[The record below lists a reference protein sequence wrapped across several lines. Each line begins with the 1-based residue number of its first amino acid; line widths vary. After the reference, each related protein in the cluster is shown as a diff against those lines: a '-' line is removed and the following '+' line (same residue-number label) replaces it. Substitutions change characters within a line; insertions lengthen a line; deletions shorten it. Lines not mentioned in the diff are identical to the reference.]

1 MALVTDLLTSV
12 DRAGTTYVGSAYG
25 ALANALTDGGI
36 TSVGGLLLTLYV
48 LFWGIG
54 IWQGTATGGPSDHA
68 FRLFRAFLIYA
79 LATSWGEFQ
88 RLVYTAMNEGPA
100 AIGNALLNV
109 VGSMNYTGL
118 SVNLTSVNAVQT
130 ALQNLWD
137 TTGNAVAAFVKNA
150 GITNPGPYVIAAILL
165 IAMAILIGFGLFLI
179 ILSKIFMWLLLGL
192 APLFIIL
199 LLFGVTSRFFSGWL
213 ATLVQYF
220 VVQVLVYAFIAF
232 YVGLTQQ
239 FFDRLNTANNGFT
252 TTFADIAPIIL
263 VAIIGILLLH
273 QLNSVAASIAG
284 GIPMGYTRL
293 GRFFDAAGEAR
304 IPMTKMLSLN
314 ERRAALRS
322 ARMQNA
328 VAGYREASLPALPP
342 PRNDSPDQSRLANQ
356 LRQPI

>member
-1 MALVTDLLTSV
+1 MALVTDLLSNV
-12 DRAGTTYVGSAYG
+12 DRAGTNYVGSAYG

-48 LFWGIG
+48 IFWGIG
-54 IWQGTATGGPSDHA
+54 IWQGTASGGPSDHA

-109 VGSMNYTGL
+109 VGSMNNTGL

-165 IAMAILIGFGLFLI
+165 IAMAILVGFGLFLI

-192 APLFIIL
+192 APIFIVL

-284 GIPMGYTRL
+284 GIPMGYARI
-293 GRFFDAAGEAR
+293 GRFFDAAGNAR
-304 IPMTKMLSLN
+304 IPMTGMLSFN

-328 VAGYREASLPALPP
+328 VAGYREGSLPALSP
-342 PRNDSPDQSRLANQ
+342 PRRETPDQNRLANQ

>member
-1 MALVTDLLTSV
+1 MSLVTDLLANV
-12 DRAGTTYVGSAYG
+12 DRAGTTYVANAYG
-25 ALANALTDGGI
+25 ALAVALTDGGVV
-36 TSVGGLLLTLYV
+36 SVGGLMLTLYV
-48 LFWGIG
+48 IFWGVG

-68 FRLFRAFLIYA
+68 FRLFRAFLIYT
-79 LATSWGEFQ
+79 LATSWGAFQ
-88 RLVYTAMNEGPA
+88 SLVYTAMNEGPA
-100 AIGNALLNV
+100 AIGNSLLQTI
-109 VGSMNYTGL
+109 GSMNNTGL
-118 SVNLTSVNAVQT
+118 SINLTSVNAVQT

-150 GITNPGPYVIAAILL
+150 GITNPGPYFIAAILL

-220 VVQVLVYAFIAF
+220 VVQVMVYAFIAF
-232 YVGLTQQ
+232 YVGLTGA

-252 TTFADIAPIIL
+252 TTFADIAPVIL
-263 VAIIGILLLH
+263 VAVIGILLLH

-284 GIPMGYTRL
+284 GIPMGHPRL
-293 GRFFDAAGEAR
+293 GRLFHAMGNAR
-304 IPMTKMLSLN
+304 MPGTTMLSHN
-314 ERRAALRS
+314 EASAAKRA

-328 VAGYREASLPALPP
+328 TALYREHAKPP
-342 PRNDSPDQSRLANQ
+342 PRRENPEHSRLANQ

>member
-1 MALVTDLLTSV
+1 MSLVTDLLANV
-12 DRAGTTYVGSAYG
+12 DRAGTTYVANAYG
-25 ALANALTDGGI
+25 AMAQALTDGGI
-36 TSVGGLLLTLYV
+36 ISVGGLMLTLYV
-48 LFWGIG
+48 IFWGIG

-79 LATSWGEFQ
+79 LATEWGSFQ
-88 RLVYTAMNEGPA
+88 SLVYTAMNEGPA
-100 AIGNALLNV
+100 AIGNSLLAT
-109 VGSMNYTGL
+109 VGSMNNTGL
-118 SVNLTSVNAVQT
+118 SINLTSVNAVQT

-179 ILSKIFMWLLLGL
+179 ILSKVFMWLLLGL
-192 APLFIIL
+192 APVFIVL
-199 LLFGVTSRFFSGWL
+199 LLFGVTSRFFSGWF
-213 ATLVQYF
+213 ATLAQYF
-220 VVQVLVYAFIAF
+220 IVQVMVYAFIAF

-239 FFDRLNTANNGFT
+239 FFDRLNIANNGFT

-273 QLNSVAASIAG
+273 QLNAVAASIAG

-293 GRFFDAAGEAR
+293 GRFLEATGNAR
-304 IPMTKMLSLN
+304 IPFTRMLSLN
-314 ERRAALRS
+314 ERIAARRM

-328 VAGYREASLPALPP
+328 VAGYRDSGMPALPS
-342 PRNDSPDQSRLANQ
+342 PRRENPDLNRLANQ

>member
-1 MALVTDLLTSV
+1 MALVTDLLSTV
-12 DRAGTTYVGSAYG
+12 DRAGTTYVANAYG
-25 ALANALTDGGI
+25 AMAQALSDGGPL
-36 TSVGGLLLTLYV
+36 SVGSLMLTLYV
-48 LFWGIG
+48 IFWGIG
-54 IWQGTATGGPSDHA
+54 IWQGTASGGPADHA
-68 FRLFRAFLIYA
+68 FRLFRAFLIYT
-79 LATSWGEFQ
+79 LATQWGAFQ
-88 RLVYTAMNEGPA
+88 SLVYTAMNEGPA
-100 AIGNALLNV
+100 AIGNSLLNT
-109 VGSMNYTGL
+109 VGSMNNTGL
-118 SVNLTSVNAVQT
+118 SINLTSVNAVQT

-150 GITNPGPYVIAAILL
+150 GITNPGPYVIATVLL

-192 APLFIIL
+192 APIFIVL
-199 LLFGVTSRFFSGWL
+199 LLFGVTSRFFSGWF

-220 VVQVLVYAFIAF
+220 VVQVMVYAFIAF
-232 YVGLTQQ
+232 YVGLTHQ

-273 QLNSVAASIAG
+273 QLNAVAASIAG

-293 GRFFDAAGEAR
+293 GRVFSAAGNAR
-304 IPMTKMLSLN
+304 IPGTNMLSLN
-314 ERRAALRS
+314 ERSAARRS

-328 VAGYREASLPALPP
+328 VSGYRDTMMASLPP
-342 PRNDSPDQSRLANQ
+342 PRRDHPDQNRLANQ

>member
-1 MALVTDLLTSV
+1 MSLVTDLLANV
-12 DRAGTTYVGSAYG
+12 DRAGTTYVANAYG
-25 ALANALTDGGI
+25 AMAQALTDGGI
-36 TSVGGLLLTLYV
+36 ISVGGLMLTLYV
-48 LFWGIG
+48 IFWGIG

-79 LATSWGEFQ
+79 LATEWGSFQ
-88 RLVYTAMNEGPA
+88 SLVYTAMNEGPA
-100 AIGNALLNV
+100 AIGNSLLAT
-109 VGSMNYTGL
+109 VGSMNNTGL
-118 SVNLTSVNAVQT
+118 SINLTSVNAVQT

-179 ILSKIFMWLLLGL
+179 ILSKVFMWLLLGL
-192 APLFIIL
+192 APVFIVL
-199 LLFGVTSRFFSGWL
+199 LLFGVTSRFFSGWF

-220 VVQVLVYAFIAF
+220 IVQVMVYAFIAF

-239 FFDRLNTANNGFT
+239 FFDRLNIANNGFT

-273 QLNSVAASIAG
+273 QLNAIAASIAG

-293 GRFFDAAGEAR
+293 GRFLEATGNAR
-304 IPMTKMLSLN
+304 IPFTRMLSLN
-314 ERRAALRS
+314 ERIAARRT

-328 VAGYREASLPALPP
+328 VAGYRDSGMPALPS
-342 PRNDSPDQSRLANQ
+342 PRRENPDLNRLANQ

>member
-1 MALVTDLLTSV
+1 MSLVTDLLNNV
-12 DRAGTTYVGSAYG
+12 DRAGNTYVANAYG
-25 ALANALTDGGI
+25 ALAQSLTEGGPV
-36 TSVGGLLLTLYV
+36 SVGSLMLTLYV
-48 LFWGIG
+48 IFWGIG
-54 IWQGTATGGPSDHA
+54 IWQGTASGGPSDHA

-79 LATSWGEFQ
+79 LATEWGSFQ
-88 RLVYTAMNEGPA
+88 SLVYTAMNDGPA
-100 AIGNALLNV
+100 AIGNSLLNT
-109 VGSMNYTGL
+109 VGSMNNTGL
-118 SVNLTSVNAVQT
+118 SINLTSVNAVQT

-179 ILSKIFMWLLLGL
+179 ILSKVFMWLLLGL
-192 APLFIIL
+192 APIFIVL

-220 VVQVLVYAFIAF
+220 IVQVMVYAFIAF
-232 YVGLTQQ
+232 YVGLTHQ

-252 TTFADIAPIIL
+252 TTFADVAPIIL

-273 QLNSVAASIAG
+273 QLNAVAASIAG

-293 GRFFDAAGEAR
+293 GRFFNAVGNAR
-304 IPMTKMLSLN
+304 MPGTNMLSIN
-314 ERRAALRS
+314 ERIAARRM

-328 VAGYREASLPALPP
+328 VAGYRENATTASTAR
-342 PRNDSPDQSRLANQ
+342 PRENPDQHRLTNQ

>member
-1 MALVTDLLTSV
+1 MSLVTDLLANV
-12 DRAGTTYVGSAYG
+12 DRAGTTYVANAYG
-25 ALANALTDGGI
+25 AMAQALTDGGI
-36 TSVGGLLLTLYV
+36 ISVGGLMLTLYV
-48 LFWGIG
+48 IFWGIG

-79 LATSWGEFQ
+79 LATEWGSFQ
-88 RLVYTAMNEGPA
+88 SLVYTAMNEGPA
-100 AIGNALLNV
+100 AIGNSLLAT
-109 VGSMNYTGL
+109 VGSMNNTGL
-118 SVNLTSVNAVQT
+118 SINLTSVNAVQT

-179 ILSKIFMWLLLGL
+179 ILSKVFMWLLLGL
-192 APLFIIL
+192 APVFIVL

-213 ATLVQYF
+213 ATLAQYF
-220 VVQVLVYAFIAF
+220 IVQVMVYAFIAF

-239 FFDRLNTANNGFT
+239 FFDRLNIANNGFT

-273 QLNSVAASIAG
+273 QLNAVAASIAG

-293 GRFFDAAGEAR
+293 GRFLEATGNAR
-304 IPMTKMLSLN
+304 IPFTRMLSLN
-314 ERRAALRS
+314 ERIAARRT

-328 VAGYREASLPALPP
+328 VAGYRDSGMPAPP
-342 PRNDSPDQSRLANQ
+342 SPRRENPDLNRLANQ